1 MSEGFR
7 SFMNK
12 KKKIIIFLSILVI
25 SFQISVYPAWAD
37 SDVPE
42 ISAEAA
48 VVMDLHTGEILYQ
61 KSAFE
66 KRPPASLTK
75 VMTAYLALKL
85 GDLQETALISPYAA
99 ATGEST
105 LNLKAG
111 EKITLE
117 NLLYGALLR
126 SANDSCVA
134 IAELIAGDEERFIE
148 MMNLQGKVLG
158 CKNTQFCNT
167 NGLPDA
173 AHYSSAYDLALITRA
188 AMQEEK
194 FRYIV
199 RQKEKIIAW
208 ESERRQK
215 VNNTNRLLAEYP
227 GAIGV
232 KTGTTNAAGQCL
244 IAAATS
250 EAREVVVVVLKSKNR
265 FADGKILLDYGL
277 KQKDVETGGNYA
289 NLEISNY

>member
-1 MSEGFR
+1 MNSKKLIFIFCWLNCWF
-7 SFMNK
+7 SFA
-12 KKKIIIFLSILVI
+12 
-25 SFQISVYPAWAD
+25 YPAWAE
-37 SDVPE
+37 PE

-48 VVMDLHTGEILYQ
+48 IVMDLATGEVIYE
-61 KSAFE
+61 KAAFE
-66 KRPPASLTK
+66 QRPPASLTK

-85 GDLQETALISPYAA
+85 GDLQEIADVSPYAA

-126 SANDSCVA
+126 SANDTCVA
-134 IAELIAGDEERFIE
+134 IAELIAGEEEYFVE
-148 MMNLQGKVLG
+148 MMNLQGKLLG
-158 CKNTQFCNT
+158 CQNTQFCNT

-173 AHYSSAYDLALITRA
+173 EHYSSAYDLALITRA
-188 AMQEEK
+188 ALQEPV
-194 FRYIV
+194 FRQIV
-199 RQKEKIIAW
+199 AEKEKVIVW
-208 ESERRQK
+208 EGKRQQK
-215 VNNTNRLLAEYP
+215 VKNTNRLLNEYP

-277 KQKDVETGGNYA
+277 KQEKVETGGNYA
-289 NLEISNY
+289 DLEISNY